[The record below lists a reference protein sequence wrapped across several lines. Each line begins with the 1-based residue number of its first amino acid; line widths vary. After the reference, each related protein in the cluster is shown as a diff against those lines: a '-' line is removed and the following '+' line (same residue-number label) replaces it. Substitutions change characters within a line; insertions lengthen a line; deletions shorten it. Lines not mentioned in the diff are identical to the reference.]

1 MRALLV
7 IIALVTVLGAQAQIP
22 VAGGLGYT
30 PWQMFPL
37 TNNYFKT
44 NSWQL
49 QPSVGLNAGY
59 IFYNGG
65 ISYLSA
71 PLALTLYHPLSS
83 HFTAFGGVY
92 AAPTVFNV
100 NDLRVASPANGRFS
114 GNPFSGPYG
123 LGIDAGIQGGLMYTN
138 EAHTFS
144 ISGSVIMQRG
154 STPVY
159 YPSQRVGRGKE

>member
-7 IIALVTVLGAQAQIP
+7 IVALVTVLGAQAQIP
-22 VAGGLGYT
+22 VVGGLGYT
-30 PWQMFPL
+30 PWQMAPL
-37 TNNYFKT
+37 NSNYLKT

-49 QPSVGLNAGY
+49 RPSVGLDAGY

-71 PLALTLYHPLSS
+71 PLALTLYRPLTT

-100 NDLRVASPANGRFS
+100 NDLRVASPMNQRFS
-114 GNPFSGPYG
+114 GSPFSGPYG
-123 LGIDAGIQGGLMYTN
+123 LGINAGVQGGLMYTN
-138 EAHTFS
+138 DAHTFS
-144 ISGSVIMQRG
+144 ISGSVILQRG

-159 YPSQRVGRGKE
+159 YPSQRVGNSKE